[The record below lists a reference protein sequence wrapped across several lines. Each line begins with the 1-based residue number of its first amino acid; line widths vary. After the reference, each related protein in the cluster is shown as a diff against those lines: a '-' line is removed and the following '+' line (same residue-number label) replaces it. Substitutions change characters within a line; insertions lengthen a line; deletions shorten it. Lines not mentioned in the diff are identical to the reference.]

1 MAFADLVLSGVLSVF
16 PSLFDRASNIFI
28 GKQKMKRVTA
38 VVSDYRTK
46 ASMLATS
53 ERFRKSLDNKYL
65 IDELI
70 VHCSQVILPRKEVAS
85 IFVFGSKTAEFK
97 NEQDQALTLELV
109 DAIRNIICET
119 SSSPD
124 AAALKAT
131 IEIEGSEIRQAI
143 SDLNHGSLPL
153 LEQAILSV
161 HQKRSTLE
169 ELELLN
175 PNKANDITTDYI
187 SAYSSACRG
196 IKPSMRGISALSD
209 ALVSSLASVLF
220 SSGFYDECILALS
233 SAPSNTNYIQSIVM
247 AVKNGNVF
255 PEPND
260 EGGVSLNSPYAAF
273 ALSLNAETALKM
285 RAIPQALEFFEQTE
299 SSLNPIAR
307 LRLEECKLW
316 IRLTKNNA
324 DQSAI
329 FDYCEAIPA
338 WISAA
343 LAKELSEPLCT
354 AFELLSEDVYPEI
367 DNYAAYES
375 LKPWLGAAEKMRM
388 LPTETNPKAI
398 LDIFEWAIDHEEK
411 VLACM
416 AADKL
421 LSIDERNKAQLANYF
436 ENSNRNLLSDYLYL
450 DFFIARIK
458 PNLGESEYD
467 SLESSFIAEPRYYLR
482 KYSLYHNDEHP
493 CECMEIAISLMKE
506 TSNQPCIELSSI
518 WMPYLVLENR
528 EQEIEQITTRFSE
541 YLSGGLAEML
551 LASLYKHGVSE
562 EVAGNIAASLSH
574 SKMRDPRVYVAISK
588 YYFAKDNIP
597 EATHNAF
604 RAFSLHQDEVS
615 AALCFQGFTQL
626 SATVPDD
633 LIEYALGNR
642 SAAMDVSLALV
653 EHANGNPTMRDSY
666 LIHAILLG
674 EPSSDQALKGLLKY
688 HVGSRNGIEEPSE
701 IVPGTTVFLLE
712 NGTGVERVLSFHEN
726 ASVLPYEGCIALFSE
741 HHSQSSSTFTQCRK
755 QHVGQNVTIDNRQYT
770 IAKIVWCIDYFCQRA
785 FDSLVQSNECVA
797 LTFNEDDPRSMSDQL
812 AEQLKALESDRS
824 KQTTY
829 FDGLDIGNGAAI
841 FFGIETGAKL
851 FPLGSIEFML
861 EVMTSRILPFR
872 RLGYDSLT
880 PFECNNGFILSYNAI
895 VLLSQ
900 MELPDEAI
908 DALSQRAVVTSST
921 RNRLLADIRDATTST
936 DQTAGRL
943 ALIEGRPVLFEKEES
958 EKRLLYDRCATLQ
971 RFVENL
977 KQIDPQAGVHLR
989 HTLPVLSQNSVL
1001 DIQTALST
1009 GRVIVTE
1016 DYLEALLID
1025 VTGEVSR
1032 CTVFS
1037 LFEACG
1043 FGPFAAFTLF
1053 QCFEQWGAEP
1063 PIDNKAADQLRE
1075 FTEIIRTS
1083 TTSELEDD
1091 SLSTN

>member
-1 MAFADLVLSGVLSVF
+1 
-16 PSLFDRASNIFI
+16 
-28 GKQKMKRVTA
+28 MKRVAA

-46 ASMLATS
+46 ASMFATS

-97 NEQDQALTLELV
+97 NEQDQALALELV

-209 ALVSSLASVLF
+209 ALASSLASVLF
-220 SSGFYDECILALS
+220 SSGFYDECISALS
-233 SAPSNTNYIQSIVM
+233 TAPSNTDYIQSIVA
-247 AVKNGNVF
+247 AVKEGDAF
-255 PEPND
+255 PEPSD
-260 EGGVSLNSPYAAF
+260 GDGVSPNSPYAAF
-273 ALSLNAETALKM
+273 ALSLNAEIALKM
-285 RAIPQALEFFEQTE
+285 RAIPQAIEFFEQAE
-299 SSLNPIAR
+299 SSLNPVAR

-316 IRLTKNNA
+316 IKLTKGNGVA
-324 DQSAI
+324 GRSAI
-329 FDYCEAIPA
+329 LDYCEVIPS
-338 WISAA
+338 WISNS
-343 LAKELSEPLCT
+343 LAKELSEPLCI
-354 AFELLSEDVYPEI
+354 ALELSSEDEPPEI
-367 DNYAAYES
+367 DHCIAFSS
-375 LKPWLGAAEKMRM
+375 LKPWLEAADKMR
-388 LPTETNPKAI
+388 LLASETNPKVI
-398 LDIFEWAIDHEEK
+398 LDIFEWAIVHEENAL
-411 VLACM
+411 VCM
-416 AADKL
+416 AADRL
-421 LSIDERNKAQLANYF
+421 LSINESSRAQLARYF
-436 ENSNRNLLSDYLYL
+436 EDSNRNLLSDYLYL
-450 DFFIARIK
+450 DFYIARIK
-458 PNLGESEYD
+458 PDLSESEFD
-467 SLESSFIAEPRYYLR
+467 SLESSFSAEPRYYLR
-482 KYSLYHNDEHP
+482 KYSLYHNGEHP
-493 CECMEIAISLMKE
+493 SECMETAIALMKE
-506 TSNQPCIELSSI
+506 ASNQPCIEFSSI
-518 WMPYLVLENR
+518 WIPYLVLENR
-528 EQEIEQITTRFSE
+528 EQEIEQITARFSE

-551 LASLYKHGVSE
+551 LASLYKHRVSE

-812 AEQLKALESDRS
+812 AEQLKALEPDRS

-841 FFGIETGAKL
+841 FFGIETGARL

-1043 FGPFAAFTLF
+1043 FGPFTAFTLF